1 MTEPRTVRDDQG
13 STKPA
18 EQAVQAPARPIRKPL
33 ASPPR
38 LQHRVLLPVTPVPAR
53 SVPATTPVK
62 RPDTPPAAV
71 VTTTQQTALS
81 VTREILKNLAIL
93 KKAFLRV
100 VVLLGQVRDEKLYA
114 ELGYATIE
122 AYAGA
127 QLSIKRTV
135 LQTYLR
141 VYDWMRQ
148 THPAW
153 LKPGARLKLAD
164 LNDAADLIWIEK
176 QLARENLPAAH
187 KASLQDLRKKA
198 LDGTLRRS
206 EVRAYK
212 AKGNKIASGNRA
224 FLAKL
229 RRLRKYGAGLAGLP
243 GGVITHL
250 DDAIDLLKNEVEVAN
265 TKAGKKGAKRPMA
278 PK

>member
-1 MTEPRTVRDDQG
+1 
-13 STKPA
+13 
-18 EQAVQAPARPIRKPL
+18 
-33 ASPPR
+33 
-38 LQHRVLLPVTPVPAR
+38 LPVTPVPAR

-100 VVLLGQVRDEKLYA
+100 IVLLGQVRDETLYA
-114 ELGYATIE
+114 ELGYPTIE

-176 QLARENLPAAH
+176 QLARENLPATNTA
-187 KASLQDLRKKA
+187 ALQDLRKKA

-212 AKGNKIASGNRA
+212 AKGNKITSGNRA

-229 RRLRKYGAGLAGLP
+229 RSLRTYGSELTGLP
-243 GGVITHL
+243 GGVIGHL
-250 DDAIDLLKNEVEVAN
+250 DAAIDLLKNEVTDVN
-265 TKAGKKGAKRPMA
+265 TTAGKNGAKRPMA
-278 PK
+278 VK